1 MRSNNPATCRP
12 LAAAWGRLVL
22 GLGLGLL
29 LVAAGCSTSPA
40 SIGIGLPS
48 VDTNTG
54 AYLVDTLTIRTSTV
68 LRDSVVTSTSNSLL
82 VGRYQDPQLGPI
94 KTTSYTTLNLGG
106 SFQPDRSFIA
116 DSAVLVLAT
125 DTYRYGDTTQTQT
138 LVNVRELS
146 SFLPV
151 TVFGFASTTLTPMS
165 GRLAPATSI
174 NYATPVPRRARRQLG
189 TLRLRLTNAYRDRL
203 MTDGKSGGLTTQ
215 EQLDRNY
222 AGLALQP
229 GANDTGALVSFNVSA
244 NSGATS
250 GVILYYHDP
259 LDANTVLSHTFSI
272 NSARHFYQ
280 VDLLQAGNPLAA
292 LFSQGSL
299 GKLDASF
306 TGQQTYI
313 QGLLGLQTK
322 IEIPYLFDLRIFGPN
337 LVLTSASM
345 TAEVPATTLSRTLAL
360 APPPTLTVSSTNQRN
375 QQGRTLFA
383 SPTYSASISNRDGI
397 TQAGYSWS
405 VLSYCQAV
413 LSNSI
418 PNDGMLLNT
427 STPALAERVVL
438 GGPKRTT
445 NRMQLRLYLIS
456 NGK

>member
-1 MRSNNPATCRP
+1 MPRNSAETSRSRVAGWV
-12 LAAAWGRLVL
+12 LL
-22 GLGLGLL
+22 GLSLL
-29 LVAAGCSTSPA
+29 LVAAGCSTNPA

-54 AYLVDTLTIRTSTV
+54 AYLVDTLTVRASTV
-68 LRDSVVTSTSNSLL
+68 LRDSVVTSTSSSLL

-106 SFQPDRSFIA
+106 TFQPDRSLVA
-116 DSAVLVLAT
+116 DSAVLVLMT

-138 LVNVRELS
+138 LLNVRELS

-151 TVFGFASTTLTPMS
+151 TSYGFASPALTPMTT
-165 GRLAPATSI
+165 RLAPATSI
-174 NYATPVPRRARRQLG
+174 NYTTPIVPRRARRQLG
-189 TLRLRLTNAYRDRL
+189 TLRLRLTDAYRDRL
-203 MTDGKSGGLTTQ
+203 MNDGKSGSLTTQ
-215 EQLDRNY
+215 EQLDRY
-222 AGLALQP
+222 YPGLALQP
-229 GANDTGALVSFNVSA
+229 GANDTGALVSFNVSGNA
-244 NSGATS
+244 GNLS

-259 LDANTVLSHTFSI
+259 TDANTVLSHTFNI

-280 VDLLQAGNPLAA
+280 VDPLQTGNPLSA
-292 LFSQGSL
+292 LISQGSL

-322 IEIPYLFDLRIFGPN
+322 IEIPYLFDLRNFGPN
-337 LVLTSASM
+337 LVITNASM
-345 TAEVPATTLSRTLAL
+345 TAEVPAATLSRTLAL
-360 APPPTLTVSSTNQRN
+360 APPPTLTVSSTDQRN
-375 QQGRTLFA
+375 HQGRTLFA
-383 SPTYSASISNRDGI
+383 SPTYSPEVTSRDGI
-397 TQAGYSWS
+397 TQAGYTWS

-445 NRMQLRLYLIS
+445 NRLQLRLYLIS
-456 NGK
+456 NN

>member
-1 MRSNNPATCRP
+1 MHKSNPATRRP

-22 GLGLGLL
+22 GFGLL
-29 LVAAGCSTSPA
+29 LVAAGCSTNPA
-40 SIGIGLPS
+40 NIGIGLPS

-54 AYLVDTLTIRTSTV
+54 AYLVDTLTIRASTV
-68 LRDSVVTSTSNSLL
+68 LRDSVITSTSSSLL
-82 VGRYQDPQLGPI
+82 VGRYLDPQLGPI

-138 LVNVRELS
+138 LVNVREMNA
-146 SFLPV
+146 FLPV
-151 TVFGFASTTLTPMS
+151 TSYGFASPALTPTT
-165 GRLAPATSI
+165 GLLATATSI
-174 NYATPVPRRARRQLG
+174 NYTTPIVPRRARRQLG
-189 TLRLRLTNAYRDRL
+189 TLRLRLTDAYRDRL
-203 MTDGKSGGLTTQ
+203 MTDGKNGLLTTQ
-215 EQLDRNY
+215 ELLDRKY

-229 GANDTGALVSFNVSA
+229 GANDTGALVSFNVGA
-244 NSGATS
+244 NSGTTS

-259 LDANTVLSHTFSI
+259 TDANTVLNHTFSI

-280 VDLLQAGNPLAA
+280 VDPLQAGNPLSA
-292 LFSQGSL
+292 LISKGSL
-299 GKLDASF
+299 GQLDASL

-322 IEIPYLFDLRIFGPN
+322 IEIPYLFDLRNFGPN
-337 LVLTSASM
+337 LVITSASM
-345 TAEVPATTLSRTLAL
+345 TAEVPATTLSRTLVL

-383 SPTYSASISNRDGI
+383 SPTYSASITNRDGI

-445 NRMQLRLYLIS
+445 NRLQLRLYLIS
-456 NGK
+456 NN

>member
-1 MRSNNPATCRP
+1 MMHKSNPATRRP

-22 GLGLGLL
+22 GFGLL
-29 LVAAGCSTSPA
+29 LVAAGCSTNPA
-40 SIGIGLPS
+40 TIGIGLPS

-54 AYLVDTLTIRTSTV
+54 AYLVDTLTIRASTV
-68 LRDSVVTSTSNSLL
+68 LRDSVVTSTSSALL

-106 SFQPDRSFIA
+106 AFQPDRSFVA
-116 DSAVLVLAT
+116 DSAVLVLT
-125 DTYRYGDTTQTQT
+125 PDTYRYGDTTQTQT
-138 LVNVRELS
+138 LVNVRELN
-146 SFLPV
+146 SFLS
-151 TVFGFASTTLTPMS
+151 TTTFGFASPALTPMS
-165 GRLAPATSI
+165 SRLAPATSI
-174 NYATPVPRRARRQLG
+174 NYTTPVPLRRARKNLG

-203 MTDGKSGGLTTQ
+203 MADGKSGSLTTQ

-222 AGLALQP
+222 PGLALQP

-244 NSGATS
+244 SATNSS
-250 GVILYYHDP
+250 GIILYYHDP
-259 LDANTVLSHTFSI
+259 LDATTVLSHTFNI

-280 VDLLQAGNPLAA
+280 VEAQLGTPLST
-292 LFSQGSL
+292 LTSL
-299 GKLDASF
+299 GQLDASR

-322 IEIPYLFDLRIFGPN
+322 IEIPYLFDLRNFGPN
-337 LVLTSASM
+337 LVITSASM
-345 TAEVPATTLSRTLAL
+345 TAEVPPATLSRSLAL
-360 APPPTLTVSSTNQRN
+360 APPPTLTVSSTDQRN
-375 QQGRTLFA
+375 HQGRTLFA
-383 SPTYSASISNRDGI
+383 SPAYSATVTSRDGI
-397 TQAGYSWS
+397 TNAGYTWS
-405 VLSYCQAV
+405 VLTYCQSV

-456 NGK
+456 NN

>member
-12 LAAAWGRLVL
+12 LAAVWGRLVL
-22 GLGLGLL
+22 GAGLL
-29 LVAAGCSTSPA
+29 FVAAGCSTSPA
-40 SIGIGLPS
+40 NIGIGLPS

-54 AYLVDTLTIRTSTV
+54 AYLVDTLTIRASTV

-106 SFQPDRSFIA
+106 AFQPDRSFIA

-138 LVNVRELS
+138 LVNVREMS
-146 SFLPV
+146 GFLPV
-151 TVFGFASTTLTPMS
+151 TSYGYASPRLTPTT
-165 GRLAPATSI
+165 GLVNQTALLNYNNTS
-174 NYATPVPRRARRQLG
+174 PVPRRARRQLG

-229 GANDTGALVSFNVSA
+229 GANDTGALVSFNVSG
-244 NSGATS
+244 NSSNTS

-259 LDANTVLSHTFSI
+259 LNATTVLNHTFSI

-280 VDLLQAGNPLAA
+280 VEAQLSSPLST
-292 LFSQGSL
+292 LTSL
-299 GKLDASF
+299 GQLDASR

-322 IEIPYLFDLRIFGPN
+322 VEIPYLFDLRNFGPN
-337 LVLTSASM
+337 LVLTSASI
-345 TAEVPATTLSRTLAL
+345 TAEVPVTTLSRTLTL
-360 APPPTLTVSSTNQRN
+360 APPPTLTVSSTTQRN

-383 SPTYSASISNRDGI
+383 SPTYSATISNRDGI

>member
-1 MRSNNPATCRP
+1 MHSNNPATRRP

-22 GLGLGLL
+22 GFGLL
-29 LVAAGCSTSPA
+29 LVAAGCSTNPA

-54 AYLVDTLTIRTSTV
+54 AYLVDTLTIRASTV
-68 LRDSVVTSTSNSLL
+68 LRDSVITSTSSSLL
-82 VGRYQDPQLGPI
+82 IGRYQDPQLGPI

-106 SFQPDRSFIA
+106 AFQPDRSFIA

-138 LVNVRELS
+138 LVNVREMT

-151 TVFGFASTTLTPMS
+151 TSYGFASPKLTS
-165 GRLAPATSI
+165 VTGLLAPATSI
-174 NYATPVPRRARRQLG
+174 NYTTPIVPRRARRQLG
-189 TLRLRLTNAYRDRL
+189 TLRLRLTDAYRNRL
-203 MTDGKSGGLTTQ
+203 MTDGKNAALTTQ

-244 NSGATS
+244 NSGTTS

-259 LDANTVLSHTFSI
+259 LDATTVLSHTFSI

-280 VDLLQAGNPLAA
+280 VDPLQAGNPVSA
-292 LFSQGSL
+292 LISQGSL
-299 GKLDASF
+299 GQLDASF

-322 IEIPYLFDLRIFGPN
+322 IEIPYLFDLRNFGPN
-337 LVLTSASM
+337 LVITSASM
-345 TAEVPATTLSRTLAL
+345 TAEVPPTTLSRTLVL
-360 APPPTLTVSSTNQRN
+360 APPPALTVSSTDRRN
-375 QQGRTLFA
+375 HQGRTLFA
-383 SPTYSASISNRDGI
+383 SPTYSTSITNRDGI
-397 TQAGYSWS
+397 TQAGYTWS

-418 PNDGMLLNT
+418 PNDGMLLST

-445 NRMQLRLYLIS
+445 NRLQLRLYLIS
-456 NGK
+456 NK